1 VPRCGPHFELRIAGR
16 ADLQQD
22 VVPAIVEFNGGDR
35 LLVAAIESFGEAE
48 NRSERADRP
57 AATAA
62 EIAEQLVPLL
72 GRRLTMVAR
81 DERDRVHFLGI
92 EAAQVAVPDEIAGMF
107 VVPLVADVDAD
118 VVQ

>member
-1 VPRCGPHFELRIAGR
+1 VRGPQLELRITSGAQPHQIRVPLGH
-16 ADLQQD
+16 D
-22 VVPAIVEFNGGDR
+22 VDR
-35 LLVAAIESFGEAE
+35 RDNLRMAAIESFGEAE
-48 NRSERADRP
+48 NRRERADRP